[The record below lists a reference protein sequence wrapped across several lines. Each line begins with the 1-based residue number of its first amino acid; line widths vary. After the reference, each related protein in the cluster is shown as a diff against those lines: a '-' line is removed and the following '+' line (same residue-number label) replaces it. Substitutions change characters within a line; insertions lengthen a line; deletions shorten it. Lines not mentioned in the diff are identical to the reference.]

1 MKDFKESFKNLEYR
15 VAGHDPGSLPE
26 LRSAAGEGGVQEA
39 GVTPGDPHLYGAA
52 PRVDLLVNSDLHHQ
66 VVLERGG
73 GENKAMI
80 ELLRSLSSEDSD
92 HHHHHHHHTW
102 VACDLEAVL
111 LPWERL
117 TNCPHRGWNTGGG
130 QDTPSSSSGQGTLA
144 PVILIWSPSLMIT
157 ASFLNV
163 DHFIFAFG

>member
-1 MKDFKESFKNLEYR
+1 MIEKVQESFKNLEYR

-39 GVTPGDPHLYGAA
+39 GVTPGDPHLDGAA
-52 PRVDLLVNSDLHHQ
+52 PRVNLLVNSDLHHQ

-92 HHHHHHHHTW
+92 HYHHDLTIPGWRVTW
-102 VACDLEAVL
+102 
-111 LPWERL
+111 RL
-117 TNCPHRGWNTGGG
+117 SCYPGRG
-130 QDTPSSSSGQGTLA
+130 
-144 PVILIWSPSLMIT
+144 
-157 ASFLNV
+157 
-163 DHFIFAFG
+163 